1 MILQVHLA
9 VLKNKKM
16 NKYILIN
23 QEAKGVLQADRIVGL
38 IGTHTLIDYDVEQ
51 VGDIPSFR
59 TYLLD
64 DYSGTGAL
72 NVNLVLSSGLAA
84 DKGKAKKLFLDYFQ
98 KAFQSL
104 GASNTASVVFYPPT
118 GISIG
123 TVSG

>member
-1 MILQVHLA
+1 
-9 VLKNKKM
+9 M

-38 IGTHTLIDYDVEQ
+38 IGTHALIDYDVEL
-51 VGDIPSFR
+51 VGAIPSFR

-64 DYSGTGAL
+64 DFQSTGAL

-104 GASNTASVVFYPPT
+104 GASNTATVVFYPPT